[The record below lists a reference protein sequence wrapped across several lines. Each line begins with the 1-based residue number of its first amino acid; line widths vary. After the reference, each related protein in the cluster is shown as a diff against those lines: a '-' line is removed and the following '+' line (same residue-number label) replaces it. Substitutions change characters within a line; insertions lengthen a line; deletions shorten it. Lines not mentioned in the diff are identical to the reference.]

1 MQTNTC
7 WQVALIARTLGQ
19 DVWANIWNAVLAV
32 IWPFLGRR
40 CAEAVAESGGAA
52 VALAR
57 KLDYTQT
64 RMKYLIYFSA
74 HEGSPALMQVAPF
87 LKSFR
92 ALDAFSLLERLRF
105 ESFEAVD
112 EHQVEQQP
120 KLFAGFARLR
130 L

>member
-1 MQTNTC
+1 M
-7 WQVALIARTLGQ
+7 
-19 DVWANIWNAVLAV
+19 
-32 IWPFLGRR
+32 
-40 CAEAVAESGGAA
+40 
-52 VALAR
+52 
-57 KLDYTQT
+57 DYTQT
-64 RMKYLIYFSA
+64 RVKYLIYFSA

>member
-1 MQTNTC
+1 M
-7 WQVALIARTLGQ
+7 
-19 DVWANIWNAVLAV
+19 
-32 IWPFLGRR
+32 
-40 CAEAVAESGGAA
+40 
-52 VALAR
+52 
-57 KLDYTQT
+57 
-64 RMKYLIYFSA
+64 
-74 HEGSPALMQVAPF
+74 MQVAPF